1 MLRFIKLTRWK
12 GLDSQRGRFCAPHPT
27 TGAVFGENVTPSFLR
42 VAISTSSLL
51 PCIPQK
57 LGTNGFFPWALKYPR
72 CGWGHQAR
80 QAGLSDRQ
88 NSSHTGMEP
97 PFSMAM
103 ERSHLQGH
111 AGFCLFRF
119 SILQV
124 GLVHSHCPDFGK
136 SWPERRKLCLY
147 RAGVG
152 GLTPFCSRENHKG
165 RGRAPDGL
173 RFLCSQHC
181 SCHPLK
187 K

>member
-1 MLRFIKLTRWK
+1 MLRFIKLTRWR

-51 PCIPQK
+51 PHIPQK

-72 CGWGHQAR
+72 CGWEHQAP

-88 NSSHTGMEP
+88 NSSYTGMEP
-97 PFSMAM
+97 PFSTAM
-103 ERSHLQGH
+103 DPSHLQGH
-111 AGFCLFRF
+111 GGFRLFKF

-124 GLVHSHCPDFGK
+124 GLVLSHCPDFGK

-147 RAGVG
+147 RAGG
-152 GLTPFCSRENHKG
+152 GGVNPILPQRK
-165 RGRAPDGL
+165 
-173 RFLCSQHC
+173 SQRQRQ
-181 SCHPLK
+181 SPRWLEIPL
-187 K
+187 